1 MTHCCFNIILS
12 LSLSH
17 THTHT
22 HMHTHAHTHT
32 HTLSLSFS
40 HTHTQILVL
49 CFKMYRSSDT
59 SVHNT
64 AGVAIRQIVST
75 MFDRL
80 SALMSGGGDGGGVSA
95 SGREKGEGK
104 KEDQQ
109 LPTQAKDAYLLFQV
123 WQQPSVILLSIR

>member
-1 MTHCCFNIILS
+1 MR
-12 LSLSH
+12 
-17 THTHT
+17 
-22 HMHTHAHTHT
+22 AHTHI
-32 HTLSLSFS
+32 
-40 HTHTQILVL
+40 HTHIQILVL
-49 CFKMYRSSDT
+49 CFKMYRSSDV

-80 SALMSGGGDGGGVSA
+80 NVLMNGGGDGEGVSA
-95 SGREKGEGK
+95 EGGPTK

-123 WQQPSVILLSIR
+123 RV